1 MFFATALEFKAA
13 VPVLIGE
20 FVSSGHGMPHA
31 HHGPIEIALAGMLG
45 ALMGF
50 IAGMLVSKIVRFIA
64 YAAGRDGGKGRWAV
78 YGALAGGLGGALWE
92 AFSD

>member
-1 MFFATALEFKAA
+1 MLFALAGHLKVS
-13 VPVLIGE
+13 VPILIGE

-31 HHGPIEIALAGMLG
+31 HHGPIEIAVAGMLG
-45 ALMGF
+45 ALVGF
-50 IAGMLVSKIVRFIA
+50 IAGLLVSKVVRFIA
-64 YAAGRDGGKGRWAV
+64 FTAGRDGGKGRWVV